1 MNPSVQKKRILIIN
15 QHFSTGGIKKSLET
29 LLPVLMKDY
38 DVKVLLLCGSTD
50 EFDKRFPGIRI
61 NSPFVISSALS
72 SLKDNKT
79 MNCSFLRVSIK
90 ILFCLFSR
98 FIKTERLVH
107 FCISISRN
115 LGSYDAV
122 ISYAHDNWSDN
133 GDFFGG
139 GNYLAIKKT
148 SSANK
153 ISWVHGEPATI
164 GLNKERLFS
173 TYSAFNNVVA
183 VSDAVKKQFEDLSEG
198 RIVCTRIYNLMDIAT
213 IKEKSESTVY
223 EEKDPLCFRIVTVG
237 RLSKVAKRIDKV
249 NEIAKKL
256 KNSGYQFKWTVVGGG
271 SEFESCVRI
280 ANEYKLENFVEYVGD
295 QDNPYKFMKR
305 SDLFVLVSDTEAM
318 PLVLNEALIVG
329 TPVVTT
335 DFAAAKESVID
346 GITGFITEKDV
357 DSLYRIIAYCID
369 NPETLKEM
377 RFNITQH
384 PYSNNA
390 AVQTIRQMEG

>member
-1 MNPSVQKKRILIIN
+1 M
-15 QHFSTGGIKKSLET
+15 
-29 LLPVLMKDY
+29 
-38 DVKVLLLCGSTD
+38 
-50 EFDKRFPGIRI
+50 
-61 NSPFVISSALS
+61 
-72 SLKDNKT
+72 
-79 MNCSFLRVSIK
+79 
-90 ILFCLFSR
+90 
-98 FIKTERLVH
+98 
-107 FCISISRN
+107 
-115 LGSYDAV
+115 
-122 ISYAHDNWSDN
+122 
-133 GDFFGG
+133 
-139 GNYLAIKKT
+139 
-148 SSANK
+148 
-153 ISWVHGEPATI
+153 
-164 GLNKERLFS
+164 
-173 TYSAFNNVVA
+173 
-183 VSDAVKKQFEDLSEG
+183 
-198 RIVCTRIYNLMDIAT
+198 
-213 IKEKSESTVY
+213 
-223 EEKDPLCFRIVTVG
+223 
-237 RLSKVAKRIDKV
+237 AKRIDKV

-390 AVQTIRQMEG
+390 AVQTIRQMVG